1 MTYKIISTRQFN
13 ETLITSVEFN
23 FDGKLHIV
31 DIPHF
36 MPNSQEDIEQT
47 IINASQSELA
57 KLQAIENIESIVS
70 NLVINEIKTIE

>member
-13 ETLITSVEFN
+13 ETLITTVEFDFN
-23 FDGKLHIV
+23 GKLHTV

-36 MPNSQEDIEQT
+36 MPQSQEEIEQT

-57 KLQAIENIESIVS
+57 KLQAIENIEALVS
-70 NLVINEIKTIE
+70 NLTINEIKNI

>member
-1 MTYKIISTRQFN
+1 MTYKIISTRQFS
-13 ETLITSVEFN
+13 ETLITTVEFN
-23 FDGKLHIV
+23 FNDKLHVV

-36 MPNSQEDIEQT
+36 MPESQEQVEQT

-70 NLVINEIKTIE
+70 NLIINEIKTI